1 MSLGSPSSSQA
12 SEYPT
17 PTRNPHTPF
26 TAGSSLY
33 RSLPLPS
40 ASPSSSIRASSPLK
54 TVRTVKPPKLNT
66 GRGRILSLP
75 SDSGDSSDGGE
86 DSEDWDVDSE
96 EEEWPVGPVGSVGL
110 RGWRK
115 PNGKGKL

>member
-1 MSLGSPSSSQA
+1 MSLGSPSKNQVPQ
-12 SEYPT
+12 YPT
-17 PTRNPHTPF
+17 PTRNPHAPF
-26 TAGSSLY
+26 TPGSSLY

-40 ASPSSSIRASSPLK
+40 ASPSSSSLATSPLK
-54 TVRTVKPPKLNT
+54 AVRTVKPPKLNA

-75 SDSGDSSDGGE
+75 SDSGDSSDDDE
-86 DSEDWDVDSE
+86 DTEDWDVDSE